1 MPTTQFDIVRGGIRD
16 GKPARLEGASR
27 GFADALAA
35 GLISGAL
42 NRPVRGA
49 CCREK
54 AGLL

>member
-1 MPTTQFDIVRGGIRD
+1 MPTAQFDIVCGGIRD
-16 GKPARLEGASR
+16 GKPTRLEWASQ

-49 CCREK
+49 CCRGK